1 MGVAIVR
8 YTSKPER
15 ADEHQALTERDA
27 TLVGSYRFF
36 GSDE

>member
-8 YTSKPER
+8 YTSCEEGPV
-15 ADEHQALTERDA
+15 ASDA

-36 GSDE
+36 GGDE